1 LIQGPTLAE
10 LNANDETLL
19 EDLSFDDLILPD
31 DSALLSSI
39 TDSNSQNVSFPS
51 SSGQGFLR
59 EISQLSSSMPVS
71 QNLFVGIPSPGGQQT
86 PLVLSPRSPA
96 RPGSSNSSTGRHS
109 TLHELL
115 MRRNDPEVEIN
126 KILYFPNLT
135 FTIPVNFQ

>member
-1 LIQGPTLAE
+1 MIHGPTLAE

-39 TDSNSQNVSFPS
+39 TDSNSQTASFP

-59 EISQLSSSMPVS
+59 EITQLSSSMPVS

-96 RPGSSNSSTGRHS
+96 RPGSSNSGTGRHS

-115 MRRNDPEVEIN
+115 MRRNETEVIVST
-126 KILYFPNLT
+126 KRLK
-135 FTIPVNFQ
+135 

>member
-1 LIQGPTLAE
+1 MDKADLIQGPTLAE

-39 TDSNSQNVSFPS
+39 TDSNSQTISFPA

-96 RPGSSNSSTGRHS
+96 RPGSSNSGTGRHS

-115 MRRNDPEVEIN
+115 MRRNDPEVKVI
-126 KILYFPNLT
+126 KIILIFN
-135 FTIPVNFQ
+135 